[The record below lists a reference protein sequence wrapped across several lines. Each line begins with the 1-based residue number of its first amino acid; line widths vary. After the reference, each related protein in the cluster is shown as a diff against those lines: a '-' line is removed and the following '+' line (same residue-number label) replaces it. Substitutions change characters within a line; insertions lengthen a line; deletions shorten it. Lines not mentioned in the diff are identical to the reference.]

1 MARYYIMD
9 MPAHNDQILAVMAR
23 THFPGTRALAL
34 TVMVRLFQ
42 CAGHC
47 DVSMCSVQGAPCD
60 VQGALCDVQCAVC
73 SVQCAV
79 TCCAGHADVQCT
91 AHCAMSMHSVL

>member
-1 MARYYIMD
+1 MD
-9 MPAHNDQILAVMAR
+9 ALVWWNAVLGEAFVPLAHGVLDGQATFEFLTNVLGSPPSSQGCW
-23 THFPGTRALAL
+23 GTGALGPL

-73 SVQCAV
+73 SV
-79 TCCAGHADVQCT
+79 
-91 AHCAMSMHSVL
+91 